1 VWDQALR
8 DGGTSALVDLFKV
21 EDGDPFDREFPPWAR
36 PVTLRADPEAL
47 LAARAPELWTEGIPD
62 EDLRSFRVPEL
73 LIAGELEDQD
83 DDAAKVAA
91 MIPKGQSLR
100 LPRLG
105 HGERAPRVRSRSPLP
120 ARSSTVGSPSP
131 GTGGSRPL

>member
-1 VWDQALR
+1 M
-8 DGGTSALVDLFKV
+8 
-21 EDGDPFDREFPPWAR
+21 EIPFDREFPPWAR

-47 LAARAPELWTEGIPD
+47 LAAHAPELWTEGIPD
-62 EDLRSFRVPEL
+62 EDLRSFPVPEF

-100 LPRLG
+100 LPGLG
-105 HGERAPRVRSRSPLP
+105 HGGACAASALTVPAARAFLDRWF
-120 ARSSTVGSPSP
+120 A
-131 GTGGSRPL
+131 